1 MYIRL
6 KTSKKAKHPT
16 LQIVEGVR
24 KGDKVRQRTV
34 AHLGVIK
41 SKQDLER
48 LKDLADKLIQRLEK
62 EGLQL
67 DPKIEVKKLR
77 HKQTVYDGFRIV
89 LERLMAL
96 TGFTNIVRLARGRH
110 RFDIEETVKLIL
122 AQRFDLPSSKLRTFE
137 RQEEHGFTGIDL
149 QHVYRTMDAIEP
161 FVDEIQ
167 KQAFIAAQKASGEQV
182 DCIFFDVTTLYFE
195 SIVQDEIR
203 EFGFS
208 KDQKHHQVQIVLA
221 LVVDSNGLPI
231 AYDAFKG
238 NLAETKTLIPVLE
251 ALRNRF
257 SIKNITVICDRGMAS
272 MANVEALQG
281 AAFQFVIAT
290 KLRSMSKSLKIND
303 LSTYSALYQQESP
316 EEEDKVLVRTMAHPQ
331 YKDTLLIA
339 TYSSARARKD
349 KDDRDRLIEKLRKK
363 LSGDVEEASIKKII
377 SNSGYKKFTD
387 VQKGSAIK
395 IDEGAIDEDALWDG
409 FHGIA
414 VSNGSK
420 MSVHEALSR
429 YRDLWRVEEAFRV
442 AKCTL
447 RARPIFH
454 WTPHRIR
461 SHILLC
467 FMSLF
472 LERFLEL
479 LLRRNETNLTPDRI
493 RHALAQVHTI
503 FFDDGS
509 EGSEGKM
516 PSALTKDAEQ
526 IFRVLGITN
535 ERRTTM
541 EPNVVPEFFFHK

>member
-1 MYIRL
+1 
-6 KTSKKAKHPT
+6 
-16 LQIVEGVR
+16 
-24 KGDKVRQRTV
+24 
-34 AHLGVIK
+34 
-41 SKQDLER
+41 
-48 LKDLADKLIQRLEK
+48 
-62 EGLQL
+62 
-67 DPKIEVKKLR
+67 
-77 HKQTVYDGFRIV
+77 
-89 LERLMAL
+89 
-96 TGFTNIVRLARGRH
+96 
-110 RFDIEETVKLIL
+110 
-122 AQRFDLPSSKLRTFE
+122 
-137 RQEEHGFTGIDL
+137 
-149 QHVYRTMDAIEP
+149 MDAIESLG
-161 FVDEIQ
+161 DEIQ
-167 KQAFIAAQKASGEQV
+167 KQAFISAQKASGAQV

-195 SIVQDEIR
+195 STVQDEIK

-208 KDQKHHQVQIVLA
+208 KDQKHHQIQIVLA

-231 AYDAFKG
+231 AYDVFKG

-251 ALRNRF
+251 GLRSRF
-257 SIKNITVICDRGMAS
+257 SIKNVAVICDRGMAS
-272 MANVEALQG
+272 KANVEALQG

-290 KLRSMSKSLKIND
+290 KLRGMSKSLKIND
-303 LSTYSALYQQESP
+303 LSTYSDLYQQGLS
-316 EEEDKVLVRTMAHPQ
+316 EEDDKVLVRTMAHPQ

-339 TYSSARARKD
+339 THSSARARKD

-363 LSGDVEEASIKKII
+363 LSGDDDGASIKKII

-387 VQKGSAIK
+387 VQEGSSVR
-395 IDEGAIDEDALWDG
+395 IDEEAIDEDTLWDG

-420 MSVHEALSR
+420 MSVNEALSR
-429 YRDLWRVEEAFRV
+429 YRDLWRIEEAFRV

-467 FMSLF
+467 FMNLF

-493 RHALAQVHTI
+493 RYALAQIHTI
-503 FFDDGS
+503 FFDDSS
-509 EGSEGKM
+509 EESEGKM

-535 ERRTTM
+535 ERHTTM
-541 EPNVVPEFFFHK
+541 GPNVVPEFFLHK